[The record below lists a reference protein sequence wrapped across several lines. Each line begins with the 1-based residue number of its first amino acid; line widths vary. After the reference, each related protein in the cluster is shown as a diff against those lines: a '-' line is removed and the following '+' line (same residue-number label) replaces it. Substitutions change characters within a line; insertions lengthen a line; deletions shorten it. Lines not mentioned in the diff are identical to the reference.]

1 MHEACRGIQRGR
13 GEAMTRLVDALTM
26 LGLTGE
32 ITNAG
37 RWARLDGERGPV
49 YVVEAS
55 WDRGYFTWCDIPEGR
70 VVEFYRDPA
79 EAIRAGLG
87 RAARPAPGG

>member
-1 MHEACRGIQRGR
+1 
-13 GEAMTRLVDALTM
+13 MTQLVDALVM

-32 ITNAG
+32 ITHAG
-37 RWARLDGERGPV
+37 RWARLDGECCPV

-55 WDRGYFTWCDIPEGR
+55 WDRGYFTWCGTPEGR
-70 VVEFYRDPA
+70 VVEFYRDPT

-87 RAARPAPGG
+87 RAARPAPGR